1 MKFSITDLFSKC
13 DQIRRKLRIWS
24 HLLKKFVMEIFFF
37 FCSGLRQMDEWALEV
52 GIMSG
57 DFKLRISLSDSF
69 VFVCCVVLNKRML
82 CFYSM
87 QSAWE
92 LLGMVVLIQSW
103 TQVIDYLL
111 PGVTW
116 LTRLRISMSHLS
128 ISGMIVRGRYY
139 NSHCFFFCYFL
150 WLLVGWSLF
159 FVFVFMSLDSGLR
172 NQEPILICLLLV
184 WLIIK
189 RYQIC
194 YGFIT
199 LYYSIYSIL
208 YY

>member
-1 MKFSITDLFSKC
+1 MWPDPQKTADLVTFTEES
-13 DQIRRKLRIWS
+13 RNGKL
-24 HLLKKFVMEIFFF
+24 LF

-57 DFKLRISLSDSF
+57 DFKLRIFLSGLF
-69 VFVCCVVLNKRML
+69 VFVCCVFFNKRML

-92 LLGMVVLIQSW
+92 LLGMVVLIQWW

-111 PGVTW
+111 PRLTR

-150 WLLVGWSLF
+150 WLLVGWSFFLF
-159 FVFVFMSLDSGLR
+159 LFS
-172 NQEPILICLLLV
+172 CLLIVV
-184 WLIIK
+184 WGTK
-189 RYQIC
+189 NP
-194 YGFIT
+194 F
-199 LYYSIYSIL
+199 
-208 YY
+208 